1 MAVISKVLVVKDN
14 SHQIFDSIKNLVGQE
29 VLVGI
34 PSATASREDD
44 DINNAAIAYVQEFG
58 SPETNLP
65 ARPFLIP
72 GVKDVQEQTIETF
85 KKAAVAALAQNMPKA
100 LELMNQ
106 AGSKAA
112 NAART
117 RILNNIPPPLS
128 PYTVANRFKMRKDKA
143 RRPNEEQY
151 LALVAAG
158 TAPGAAQ
165 TAANIIALVNTGK
178 MLRAITHVVRKVN
191 AAP

>member
-106 AGSKAA
+106 AGSKAV

>member
-106 AGSKAA
+106 AGSKAV

-191 AAP
+191 ATP

>member
-106 AGSKAA
+106 AGSKAV

-191 AAP
+191 ATS